1 MYHFMEHLYKLRCPR
16 FAFLALILVACGASD
31 DDRPPADPA
40 FPAPPDGEGIQLV
53 SAVHVEP
60 GEEQLAC
67 RYVVLPDTALEIA
80 RFEHHYTA
88 GSHHMLLYPTNKLPS
103 EIDDGAL
110 FDCGARGDLGATGVL
125 YGASAPDGELPYPD
139 GIAMRL
145 GAKSVVLLETH
156 YLNPADVA
164 LDAVARIN
172 LWFAK
177 TTVEV
182 EAGTL
187 FFRDWAIYLPP
198 TPGDV
203 TAAMRCQIPEDIS
216 LLYATSHMHRRGTT
230 FRSTVTDASGDS
242 LVLHESDSWSS
253 PTPTVYWPPRELS
266 AGSTLEF
273 SCGYR
278 NDSASPVI
286 EGPSGATDEMCVLV
300 GGYWPKLS
308 ADAELCLQDGSGPI
322 LDGDRTCEQV
332 VDCMVSAG
340 VGNRVGGQACIA
352 KTCAGSADA
361 LSRFVVCVN
370 RNDCW
375 GDPQCVTAHC
385 ASQWNRCTQAT
396 CT

>member
-1 MYHFMEHLYKLRCPR
+1 MYHFMEHLYKIACSI
-16 FAFLALILVACGASD
+16 ALVLIACGPGDSGND
-31 DDRPPADPA
+31 PPPTDPT

-53 SAVHVEP
+53 SAVRVEP

-67 RYVVLPDTALEIA
+67 RYLTLPDAALDVA
-80 RFEHHYTA
+80 RFQHRYTA

-110 FDCGARGDLGATGVL
+110 FDCLERGDLGATGVI
-125 YGASAPDGELPYPD
+125 YGASDPDGELPYPD
-139 GIAMRL
+139 GVAMRL
-145 GAKSVVLLETH
+145 PAKSVVLLETH
-156 YLNPADVA
+156 YLNPSDTA

-172 LWFAK
+172 LWFARAA
-177 TTVEV
+177 VEV

-198 TPGDV
+198 MPGEA
-203 TAAMRCQIPEDIS
+203 TATMRCELPGDIS

-230 FRSTVTDASGDS
+230 FRSTVSNAVGTSA
-242 LVLHESDSWSS
+242 LHDSDSWES

-266 AGSTLEF
+266 AGSSIEL

-278 NDSASPVI
+278 NDATNPVI
-286 EGPSGATDEMCVLV
+286 EGTSGETDEMCVLV

-308 ADAELCLQDGSGPI
+308 ADAELCLLDGSGPV
-322 LDGDRTCEQV
+322 LDGDRTCARV

-340 VGNRVGGQACIA
+340 VDNWVGGQRCVAT
-352 KTCAGSADA
+352 TCAASAAA
-361 LSRFVVCVN
+361 LSSFVVCVN

-375 GDPQCVTAHC
+375 GDPQCVAAKC
-385 ASQWNRCTQAT
+385 PSQWDRCTQAT
-396 CT
+396 CN